1 VITVLIS
8 QIKWVLTQKDK
19 MRTQGIIGAALMAVG
34 GVSPLIH
41 VPIVGNWNYFDLDMR
56 LAIAF
61 YVLVLVGLIGS
72 FTRKAALIRFAGFGA
87 IVLVLITLLG
97 VYLKSHDSF
106 SFLQFK
112 ELVNLAAGLVK
123 YKWGWYIIVAGAIVS
138 FTVRKPR
145 VIKVV

>member
-1 VITVLIS
+1 
-8 QIKWVLTQKDK
+8 
-19 MRTQGIIGAALMAVG
+19 MRSQGIIGAALMAVG
-34 GVSPLIH
+34 GLSPLVH

-61 YVLVLVGLIGS
+61 YVLVVVALIGS
-72 FTRKAALIRFAGFGA
+72 FTRKIGVIRFAAFGA

-106 SFLQFK
+106 SFLHFK
-112 ELVNLAAGLVK
+112 KLVNLGAGLVK
-123 YKWGWYIIVAGAIVS
+123 YKWGWYVIVAGAFIL

-145 VIKVV
+145 VIKEA

>member
-1 VITVLIS
+1 
-8 QIKWVLTQKDK
+8 

-34 GVSPLIH
+34 GMSPLIH

-61 YVLVLVGLIGS
+61 YVLVVVGLIGA
-72 FTRKAALIRFAGFGA
+72 FTRKVGVIRFAGFGA
-87 IVLVLITLLG
+87 VVLVLITLLG

-106 SFLQFK
+106 SFLHFK
-112 ELVNLAAGLVK
+112 KLVNLAAGLVK
-123 YKWGWYIIVAGAIVS
+123 YKWGWYVIVAGAFVM

-145 VIKVV
+145 VIKVA